1 MSKKDKHYDYLL
13 EMYVNLRIT
22 EKELINEIKALKH
35 ELRESKEKLDRLD
48 RVKVFEVT
56 PEEDK
61 FNFKHTPPPHV
72 DNKIN
77 RINEEHFRDLIK
89 DDWG

>member
-56 PEEDK
+56 PEESIHPDTWV
-61 FNFKHTPPPHV
+61 FRNTPPPLW
-72 DNKIN
+72 D
-77 RINEEHFRDLIK
+77 K
-89 DDWG
+89 DK

>member
-22 EKELINEIKALKH
+22 EKELINEIRALKH

-61 FNFKHTPPPHV
+61 FNFKHTAPPPE
-72 DNKIN
+72 K
-77 RINEEHFRDLIK
+77 K
-89 DDWG
+89 YK